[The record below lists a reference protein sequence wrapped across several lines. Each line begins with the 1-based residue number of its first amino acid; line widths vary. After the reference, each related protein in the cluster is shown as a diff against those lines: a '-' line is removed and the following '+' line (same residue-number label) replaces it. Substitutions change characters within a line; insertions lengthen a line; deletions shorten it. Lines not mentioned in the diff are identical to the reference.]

1 MVACIFLLFAGWGAY
16 VGIRNFR
23 GIAPAILNPPEDIA
37 GLIEEKSGKDP
48 LNMTGFPLRLPERF
62 SMSVFARDLDAPRVL
77 VRDPNGV
84 MLASVPSKGRIVA
97 LPDRDSDGAADEVEP
112 VLDGLER
119 PHGMA
124 FRCGESCSFF
134 VAEEGSVSEYD
145 YDANMLKAVNRRK
158 LVDLPDDG
166 GHFTRTLLFLP
177 YPNED
182 ILLISVGSSCNVCA
196 EKDERRAKILAYDLN
211 SGSLAP
217 YASGLRNSVFM
228 TIHPVTG
235 SVFATEMGRDWLGDD
250 LPPDEINIIRDGQNY
265 GWPFCFGKRIIDE
278 DFRGT
283 VRFAPPDS
291 ACDRT
296 EPSAIDL
303 PAHSAPLGLSFIPEE
318 GWPEEYWHDLLV
330 AYHGSWNR
338 SAPTGYKIARFK
350 FDGAGNFESQ
360 EDFISGWLVPGGALG
375 RPVDIM
381 TEPGGVM
388 YVSDD
393 KAGVIYRIFYRP
405 DMDI

>member
-1 MVACIFLLFAGWGAY
+1 M
-16 VGIRNFR
+16 
-23 GIAPAILNPPEDIA
+23 
-37 GLIEEKSGKDP
+37 
-48 LNMTGFPLRLPERF
+48 
-62 SMSVFARDLDAPRVL
+62 
-77 VRDPNGV
+77 
-84 MLASVPSKGRIVA
+84 
-97 LPDRDSDGAADEVEP
+97 
-112 VLDGLER
+112 
-119 PHGMA
+119 
-124 FRCGESCSFF
+124 
-134 VAEEGSVSEYD
+134 
-145 YDANMLKAVNRRK
+145 
-158 LVDLPDDG
+158 
-166 GHFTRTLLFLP
+166 
-177 YPNED
+177 
-182 ILLISVGSSCNVCA
+182 
-196 EKDERRAKILAYDLN
+196 
-211 SGSLAP
+211 
-217 YASGLRNSVFM
+217 
-228 TIHPVTG
+228 TG

>member
-1 MVACIFLLFAGWGAY
+1 
-16 VGIRNFR
+16 
-23 GIAPAILNPPEDIA
+23 
-37 GLIEEKSGKDP
+37 
-48 LNMTGFPLRLPERF
+48 
-62 SMSVFARDLDAPRVL
+62 
-77 VRDPNGV
+77 
-84 MLASVPSKGRIVA
+84 
-97 LPDRDSDGAADEVEP
+97 
-112 VLDGLER
+112 
-119 PHGMA
+119 MA